1 VQEFDSVKRLFPS
14 LVAVCAAALLAPGSA
29 SAAPPGLYRI
39 ELAGNTVLFAKTPPV
54 PRGARIVFARYPDGA
69 VMSLRASDVRRVVA
83 VPVVRA
89 DGPNLKPGELIVLG
103 PTGEGGSAPAA
114 AGPGSARPGEA
125 AAGKAPF
132 NPARDYRP
140 EWDARQVPGQ
150 TLPYPAS
157 PGDYREG
164 GTFAYPPGNATQSG
178 PGQPPTGV
186 PSGEPPRMPR

>member
-1 VQEFDSVKRLFPS
+1 MREFEGVKRLFRY
-14 LVAVCAAALLAPGSA
+14 LLAIVAVALLAPRAS

-39 ELAGNTVLFAKTPPV
+39 ELVGSTVLFAKTPPV

-69 VMSLRASDVRRVVA
+69 VMSLKASDVRRVVL

-89 DGPNLKPGELIVLG
+89 DGPNLKPGELLILG
-103 PTGEGGSAPAA
+103 PTGEGGSASAP
-114 AGPGSARPGEA
+114 AGPGGARPGET

-140 EWDARQVPGQ
+140 EWDSRQVPGQ
-150 TLPYPAS
+150 TLPFPAS

-164 GTFAYPPGNATQSG
+164 GTLSYPPGNATQSG

-186 PSGEPPRMPR
+186 PSGDPPRMPR